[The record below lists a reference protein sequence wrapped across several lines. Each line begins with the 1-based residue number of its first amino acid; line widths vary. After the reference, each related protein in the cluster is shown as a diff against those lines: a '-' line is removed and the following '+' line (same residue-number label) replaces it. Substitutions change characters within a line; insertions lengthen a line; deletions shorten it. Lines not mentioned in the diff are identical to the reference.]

1 MGARL
6 HLKLATELGIHVILT
21 LKAFR
26 KRKIWGSWRFVP
38 IFHKKDLLGSGFHVE
53 GPDIPVFEDL
63 KVKPKLKWKTK
74 MSGMWTIS

>member
-6 HLKLATELGIHVILT
+6 HLKLAAELGIHVILT

-26 KRKIWGSWRFVP
+26 KQKIWGSWRFVP
-38 IFHKKDLLGSGFHVE
+38 IFHKKDLLWSDDVE
-53 GPDIPVFEDL
+53 GPDMPVFEDL